1 MKHILLEVY
10 GSKTS
15 QLKLC
20 FEIPEK
26 CSLNDLLQQLD
37 AADRLPKKFGKGK
50 GFSEFLVFVNGEN
63 VMVGKRLSRILEEDD
78 KVVIIPAM
86 AGG

>member
-15 QLKLC
+15 QLKLSY
-20 FEIPEK
+20 EIPEQ
-26 CSLNDLLQQLD
+26 CSLNDLLQQLEV
-37 AADRLPKKFGKGK
+37 ADRLPKKFGKGK
-50 GFSEFLVFVNGEN
+50 GFSELLVFVNGEN
-63 VMVGKRLSRILEEDD
+63 VMVGKRLNHSLEEDD